1 MRLSTVLEDT
11 SLILEMR
18 VALFGNPLKITSEL
32 LSLLHVSSIGDQRRA
47 TDNDFIAKYAH
58 SSVLQ
63 GTNQTYIHT
72 HPLMNSKSCALIQNM
87 GIKRNTL
94 QSQKNSWVKKAGN
107 LFIKKMHRHKNTK
120 T

>member
-32 LSLLHVSSIGDQRRA
+32 LSLLHVSSIRDQRRA

-58 SSVLQ
+58 SSVLREPIRL
-63 GTNQTYIHT
+63 TSIHI
-72 HPLMNSKSCALIQNM
+72 PS
-87 GIKRNTL
+87 
-94 QSQKNSWVKKAGN
+94 
-107 LFIKKMHRHKNTK
+107 
-120 T
+120 